1 MSGSEIFL
9 HIGSHCV
16 AVLKPEHSD
25 FSWSLTYTKDWKEK
39 GFALSPTLPLEG
51 NHSGEAV
58 LAFIENLLPE
68 GVALEHLST
77 LKSISKNNPI
87 GLALAIKNDLA
98 GAIRLSVNE
107 TTEPY
112 ENSQFRAISDQELI
126 DRLRFPKTN
135 PMSVWDGKPRL

>member
-51 NHSGEAV
+51 NDLVVEYARSCLSLGD
-58 LAFIENLLPE
+58 NL
-68 GVALEHLST
+68 
-77 LKSISKNNPI
+77 
-87 GLALAIKNDLA
+87 
-98 GAIRLSVNE
+98 RFE
-107 TTEPY
+107 T
-112 ENSQFRAISDQELI
+112 AISIPWNRNGNRSL
-126 DRLRFPKTN
+126 L
-135 PMSVWDGKPRL
+135 GL

>member
-51 NHSGEAV
+51 NHS
-58 LAFIENLLPE
+58 
-68 GVALEHLST
+68 
-77 LKSISKNNPI
+77 
-87 GLALAIKNDLA
+87 
-98 GAIRLSVNE
+98 
-107 TTEPY
+107 
-112 ENSQFRAISDQELI
+112 
-126 DRLRFPKTN
+126 
-135 PMSVWDGKPRL
+135 

>member
-1 MSGSEIFL
+1 M
-9 HIGSHCV
+9 
-16 AVLKPEHSD
+16 
-25 FSWSLTYTKDWKEK
+25 
-39 GFALSPTLPLEG
+39 
-51 NHSGEAV
+51 